1 MVGRRSRPGPDGR
14 CRTAPDRTAARRR
27 GCRGGRRHQRRR
39 CRALGTV
46 DSRRVMPSDR
56 TLITPERLS
65 VAQTLRAA
73 AAPRTGSAGLARSLT
88 IGHANFRSLV
98 PKLDLVQQTLSDHN
112 IDVMCLT
119 ETWLSDRVTDRIL
132 VFPGYRLVRRDR
144 QAGRAR
150 ADLRQAADLSRP
162 RTDWTDCS
170 TGWRLPSLPAH
181 RCFA

>member
-1 MVGRRSRPGPDGR
+1 MVGRGSRPAGRTLSDRAGPHS
-14 CRTAPDRTAARRR
+14 AAARRR
-27 GCRGGRRHQRRR
+27 GCRDGHRHQRRC

-46 DSRRVMPSDR
+46 DSRRVLPSDR

-119 ETWLSDRVTDRIL
+119 KTWLSDRVTDRIL

-144 QAGRAR
+144 QARQGQGRP
-150 ADLRQAADLSRP
+150 AAGSCGGGVAVLYREHLTCDI
-162 RTDWTDCS
+162 
-170 TGWRLPSLPAH
+170 LPITSDSSS
-181 RCFA
+181 